1 MPFQISAPTQLTL
14 VISLVLAIL
23 ALVFRFSGFE
33 IPAVINHPFGTL
45 LLGYLVLLAGNVLKE
60 V

>member
-14 VISLVLAIL
+14 LISVVLAIL

-33 IPAVINHPFGTL
+33 IPAAINHPFGTL
-45 LLGYLVLLAGNVLKE
+45 LLGYFVLLAGNVLKG